1 MAAKP
6 KTFFT
11 CQSCGAQAP
20 KWLGKCP
27 DCGEWNTL
35 VEEIVLPDKSSPHR
49 NGYSPDPSRKPVPIT
64 AVAGDREVRFSSG
77 IAEFDR
83 VLGGGIVPGSV
94 VLVGGDPGIGKSTL
108 LLQAFGR
115 LAGKGMEVIYVTG
128 EESAAQTSMR
138 GRRLGCLEENLLVL
152 PETCLEEII
161 LQLGKAPPPA
171 VVIDSIQTIFT
182 NQIGSA
188 PGSVSQVREVSAN
201 LMRFAKNKGSAI
213 FLVGHVTKD
222 GAIAGPRVLE
232 HMADTVLY
240 FEGDRGHSYRILR
253 AHKNRFGSTN
263 EIGIFEMQKEGLKEV
278 ANPSELFLS
287 NRTSGSSGS
296 AVVSCMEGTRPILV
310 ELQALATGSNGPGMS
325 RRMSSGVDYN
335 RLSMLIAILEKRMG
349 LQLQEQDIFVN
360 VAGGLKLN
368 EPSVDLG
375 VIVTIASSFLD
386 KLIDPGIVVMGEVG
400 LGGEIRPISQL
411 DIRIS
416 EAVKLGFSKCFIPK
430 TKNIEVPT
438 QKKMEI
444 VGLSS
449 VAEAFEALF

>member
-1 MAAKP
+1 MAAKL
-6 KTFFT
+6 KTFFV

-35 VEEIVLPDKSSPHR
+35 IEEKILPDKSETDRH
-49 NGYSPDPSRKPVPIT
+49 GYYPGSAKGPIPIT
-64 AVAGDREVRFSSG
+64 NVDGDREKRFSSG

-115 LAGKGMEVIYVTG
+115 LAKKNMRVIYVTG

-138 GRRLGCLEENLLVL
+138 GRRLGCIEKKLLVL

-161 LQLGKAPPPA
+161 LQLDKTPPPA
-171 VVIDSIQTIFT
+171 IVIDSIQTIFT

-201 LMRFAKNKGSAI
+201 LMRYAKKKEAAI
-213 FLVGHVTKD
+213 FLIGHVTKD

-240 FEGDRGHSYRILR
+240 FEGDRGHAYRILR

-263 EIGIFEMQKEGLKEV
+263 EIGIFEMGKEGLKEV
-278 ANPSELFLS
+278 INPSELFLS
-287 NRTSGSSGS
+287 ERTSGSSGS

-310 ELQALATGSNGPGMS
+310 ELQALATRSNSPGMP
-325 RRMSSGVDYN
+325 RRMSSGIDHN

-375 VIVTIASSFLD
+375 IIITIASSFLD
-386 KLIDPGIVVMGEVG
+386 KPVDPGIVVMGEIG
-400 LGGEIRPISQL
+400 LGGEIRPISQI
-411 DIRIS
+411 DVRIS
-416 EAVKLGFSKCFIPK
+416 EAVKLGFRKCLIPK
-430 TKNIEVPT
+430 TKNMELPS
-438 QKKMEI
+438 QKKI
-444 VGLSS
+444 DLVALSS